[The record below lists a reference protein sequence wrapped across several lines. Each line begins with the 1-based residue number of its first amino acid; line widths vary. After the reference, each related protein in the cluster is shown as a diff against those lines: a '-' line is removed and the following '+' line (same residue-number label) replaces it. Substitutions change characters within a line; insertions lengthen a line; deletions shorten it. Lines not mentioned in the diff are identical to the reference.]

1 MDMAPY
7 LYVSYVHTCAF
18 INPYFQV
25 LINAHIHVFI
35 CSRAQEWMLKLHEQ
49 LLSTVAGL
57 VRRDCNYYNIDKIK
71 AECSWNE
78 DEAVWILPRVT
89 TTKTSLSPVVSH
101 STMQRRSAST
111 STLPSSHSSFGMGPR
126 MKGAS
131 PSSSPRAHRRPG
143 TIEEGEV
150 ERRPSGE
157 ELEYFRPKRALEL
170 LAEGAQMRG
179 GGGREGGR
187 NDSHKWSSLGTSTG
201 TSNAVAVHGLETLLA
216 GDTSLPRRPGRL
228 QSLPVNPSLPP
239 SHPSLPPSH
248 PTPHTAT
255 DILETVDK
263 RLSKRAKRHSL
274 EPITDMHKK
283 PPPI

>member
-1 MDMAPY
+1 MY
-7 LYVSYVHTCAF
+7 AF
-18 INPYFQV
+18 MCV
-25 LINAHIHVFI
+25 
-35 CSRAQEWMLKLHEQ
+35 CSRVQERILRLHEQ
-49 LLSTVAGL
+49 LLSTVVGL

-78 DEAVWILPRVT
+78 DEALWILPRVT

-111 STLPSSHSSFGMGPR
+111 STLPSSSSSFGMGPR
-126 MKGAS
+126 MKGVS
-131 PSSSPRAHRRPG
+131 PSSSPRAPRHPSI
-143 TIEEGEV
+143 IEEGGG

-157 ELEYFRPKRALEL
+157 EMEYFRPKRALEL
-170 LAEGAQMRG
+170 LAEGEQMRG

-187 NDSHKWSSLGTSTG
+187 NDLHKWGSFATPGVPTG
-201 TSNAVAVHGLETLLA
+201 TSNAAAVHGLETLLA

-263 RLSKRAKRHSL
+263 KLTKRAKRHSL